1 MAQTKTQFGYRSA
14 PRSGSGGREAAEHAV
29 VVVGAGPVGLSLAI
43 DLAQRGQSVVLL
55 DDADRIG
62 EGSRAICF
70 SKRSLEFWDR
80 LGIGQRMVDKGV
92 VWSVGKIFHGDSQ
105 LYQFNL
111 LPEEGHKRP
120 AFINLQQ
127 FYAEAYLV
135 DRVEELPAIDLRW
148 RNKVIGLEQRNDHV
162 RADDRDAGWPLSAA
176 RRLSSSPATAPV
188 RRCGRWSGAE
198 FAGQVFED
206 QFLIADVKMT
216 AEFPTERWFWFDP
229 PFHAGRSA
237 LLHKQPD
244 DIWRIDLQL
253 SRYADPAFE
262 KQPENVRPRIAR
274 MLGHD
279 KFDFEWISLYKFQCR
294 RMDRFIHGRVI
305 FAGDAAHQVSPFGAR
320 GANSGLEDAE
330 NIAWKLDR
338 VLRGTSPEALLE
350 SYHTERS
357 AAADENIRESTR
369 STDFMAPAS
378 HQEAR
383 LRKAVL
389 SLAKETEFGKRMVNG
404 GRLSVPSIYDTP
416 LSTADGDA
424 WRGGPRPGASMP
436 DAPIAAPIWPADV
449 PDRSFHR
456 RGNAVHAAGV
466 RQWRGDRCA
475 RGRWPIRIGGEGG
488 FADRQGTGWRA
499 LRRRTRHR
507 LSAAARRLCRRA
519 LPAPDAGR
527 RSTPR
532 WRAPPAELRFCHDA
546 VHQLEFCQA
555 GRCLPRHRRG
565 ASRVERDAK
574 RRPRCRAGA
583 GARQSYRRHRGAAM
597 KPSRSPSGG
606 CSMPA
611 SSSNSSNNR
620 IHGLER
626 RKGLN

>member
-1 MAQTKTQFGYRSA
+1 MAQSSKIQFGYRRH
-14 PRSGSGGREAAEHAV
+14 PDQDRPGGDAAHHAV

-92 VWSVGKIFHGDSQ
+92 VWSVGKIFHGNKQ

-111 LPEEGHKRP
+111 LPEQGHKRP

-135 DRVEELPAIDLRW
+135 DRVETLPKVDLRW
-148 RNKVIGLEQRNDHV
+148 RNKVAGLEPRNDHV
-162 RADDRDAGWPLSAA
+162 VLTVETPDGPYRLCANYVVACDGA
-176 RRLSSSPATAPV
+176 RSSLRQMV
-188 RRCGRWSGAE
+188 GAE
-198 FAGQVFED
+198 FEGQVFED

-237 LLHKQPD
+237 LLHRQPD

-253 SRYADPAFE
+253 HPDADPVVE
-262 KQPENVRPRIAR
+262 KRPENVRPRIAR
-274 MLGHD
+274 MLAHD
-279 KFDFEWISLYKFQCR
+279 KFEFEWISLYKFQCR
-294 RMDRFIHGRVI
+294 RMDKFIHGRVL

-338 VLRGTSPEALLE
+338 VLRGISPEALLE
-350 SYHTERS
+350 TYHSERS

-369 STDFMAPAS
+369 STDFMAPVTN
-378 HQEAR
+378 QEAR

-389 SLAKETEFGKRMVNG
+389 SLAKETEFGKRMING
-404 GRLSVPSIYDTP
+404 GRLSVPSIYDSP
-416 LSTADGDA
+416 LSSADRDV

-436 DAPIAAPIWPADV
+436 DAPVVPRDGEASFLTDAFIRAGMRFTLLAFSNGGAVDV
-449 PDRSFHR
+449 PD
-456 RGNAVHAAGV
+456 GLAV
-466 RQWRGDRCA
+466 
-475 RGRWPIRIGGEGG
+475 IRIGGDGLADPEGLAG
-488 FADRQGTGWRA
+488 QRYDAAPGTA
-499 LRRRTRHR
+499 YLLRPDGYV
-507 LSAAARRLCRRA
+507 AARFRHPTRSALDAALARA
-519 LPAPDAGR
+519 
-527 RSTPR
+527 
-532 WRAPPAELRFCHDA
+532 
-546 VHQLEFCQA
+546 
-555 GRCLPRHRRG
+555 
-565 ASRVERDAK
+565 
-574 RRPRCRAGA
+574 
-583 GARQSYRRHRGAAM
+583 
-597 KPSRSPSGG
+597 SGF
-606 CSMPA
+606 
-611 SSSNSSNNR
+611 N
-620 IHGLER
+620 
-626 RKGLN
+626 

>member
-1 MAQTKTQFGYRSA
+1 MAQSSKVQFGYRRH
-14 PRSGSGGREAAEHAV
+14 PDQDRAAADAAHHPV

-70 SKRSLEFWDR
+70 SKRSLEYWDR

-92 VWSVGKIFHGDSQ
+92 VWSVGKIFHGDKQ

-135 DRVEELPAIDLRW
+135 DRVDELPGIDLRW
-148 RNKVIGLEQRNDHV
+148 RNKVVGLEQRNDAVALTVETPDGLYHLHAEFV
-162 RADDRDAGWPLSAA
+162 VACDGAHSSL
-176 RRLSSSPATAPV
+176 RRMV
-188 RRCGRWSGAE
+188 GAE
-198 FAGQVFED
+198 FSGQTFED

-216 AEFPTERWFWFDP
+216 AAFPTERWFWFDP

-253 SRYADPAFE
+253 NPDADPAVE

-294 RMDRFIHGRVI
+294 RMAKFLHGRVI
-305 FAGDAAHQVSPFGAR
+305 FAGDSAHQVSPFGAR

-330 NIAWKLDR
+330 NLSWKLDR
-338 VLRGTSPEALLE
+338 VLRGQSPASLLE
-350 SYHTERS
+350 SYHIERS

-369 STDFMAPAS
+369 PTDFMAPAT
-378 HQEAR
+378 HQESR

-416 LSTADGDA
+416 LSTADGDP
-424 WRGGPRPGASMP
+424 WHGGPAPGASML
-436 DAPIAAPIWPADV
+436 DAPM
-449 PDRSFHR
+449 S
-456 RGNAVHAAGV
+456 
-466 RQWRGDRCA
+466 A
-475 RGRWPIRIGGEGG
+475 RGAPLFLTEAFI
-488 FADRQGTGWRA
+488 RQG
-499 LRRRTRHR
+499 
-507 LSAAARRLCRRA
+507 
-519 LPAPDAGR
+519 
-527 RSTPR
+527 
-532 WRAPPAELRFCHDA
+532 
-546 VHQLEFCQA
+546 
-555 GRCLPRHRRG
+555 
-565 ASRVERDAK
+565 
-574 RRPRCRAGA
+574 
-583 GARQSYRRHRGAAM
+583 
-597 KPSRSPSGG
+597 
-606 CSMPA
+606 
-611 SSSNSSNNR
+611 
-620 IHGLER
+620 
-626 RKGLN
+626 

>member
-1 MAQTKTQFGYRSA
+1 MAQTRTQFGYRRHPDQDRA
-14 PRSGSGGREAAEHAV
+14 GGNAAEYPV

-92 VWSVGKIFHGDSQ
+92 VWSVGKIFHGASQ

-111 LPEEGHKRP
+111 LPEQGHKRP

-135 DRVEELPAIDLRW
+135 DRVGELAVIDLRW
-148 RNKVIGLEQRNDHV
+148 RNKVVGLEQRNDHAV
-162 RADDRDAGWPLSAA
+162 LRVETPDGPYKLHA
-176 RRLSSSPATAPV
+176 RFVVACDGARSSLRKMV
-188 RRCGRWSGAE
+188 GAE
-198 FAGQVFED
+198 FTGQVFED

-253 SRYADPAFE
+253 SRFADPASE

-294 RMDRFIHGRVI
+294 RMDKFIHGRVI

-338 VLRGTSPEALLE
+338 VLRGLSPEALLQ

-404 GRLSVPSIYDTP
+404 GRLSVPSVYDSP
-416 LSTADGDA
+416 LSTADHDI
-424 WRGGPRPGASMP
+424 WRGGPRPGASML
-436 DAPIAAPIWPADV
+436 DAPIAERSGASMFLTEAFIEQGTRFTLLEFGNDAVADT
-449 PDRSFHR
+449 PESL
-456 RGNAVHAAGV
+456 GV
-466 RQWRGDRCA
+466 
-475 RGRWPIRIGGEGG
+475 IRIGGGDG
-488 FADRQGTGWRA
+488 LVDSSG
-499 LRRRTRHR
+499 L
-507 LSAAARRLCRRA
+507 
-519 LPAPDAGR
+519 
-527 RSTPR
+527 
-532 WRAPPAELRFCHDA
+532 
-546 VHQLEFCQA
+546 
-555 GRCLPRHRRG
+555 
-565 ASRVERDAK
+565 
-574 RRPRCRAGA
+574 A
-583 GARQSYRRHRGAAM
+583 GARYDAEPGTAYLLRPDGYVAARFRHPTRPALDAALA
-597 KPSRSPSGG
+597 RAAGT
-606 CSMPA
+606 
-611 SSSNSSNNR
+611 N
-620 IHGLER
+620 
-626 RKGLN
+626 

>member
-1 MAQTKTQFGYRSA
+1 LHAYGQSKISVAQTKTQFGYRRHPDQDRA
-14 PRSGSGGREAAEHAV
+14 GGNAAEYPV

-135 DRVEELPAIDLRW
+135 DRVGELPAIDLRW
-148 RNKVIGLEQRNDHV
+148 RNKVVGLEQRNDHAV
-162 RADDRDAGWPLSAA
+162 LKIETPDGPYKLHA
-176 RRLSSSPATAPV
+176 RFVVACDGARSSLRKMV
-188 RRCGRWSGAE
+188 GAE
-198 FAGQVFED
+198 FTGQVFED

-216 AEFPTERWFWFDP
+216 AAFPTERWFWFDP

-253 SRYADPAFE
+253 HPDADPAVE
-262 KQPENVRPRIAR
+262 KLPENVRSRIAR

-294 RMDRFIHGRVI
+294 RMDKFLHGRVI

-330 NIAWKLDR
+330 NVAWKLDR
-338 VLRGTSPEALLE
+338 VLRGISPETLLE

-369 STDFMAPAS
+369 STDFMAPS
-378 HQEAR
+378 SDQEAR

-404 GRLSVPSIYDTP
+404 GRLSVPSVYDSP
-416 LSTADGDA
+416 LSTADRDI
-424 WRGGPRPGASMP
+424 WRGGPRPGTSMP
-436 DAPIAAPIWPADV
+436 DAPVTERSGGSMFLTEAFIKKGTQFTLLEFGNGAAIDTPE
-449 PDRSFHR
+449 
-456 RGNAVHAAGV
+456 GV
-466 RQWRGDRCA
+466 GS
-475 RGRWPIRIGGEGG
+475 IRIGG
-488 FADRQGTGWRA
+488 ADGLVDAAGLAGSRYDAEPGTA
-499 LRRRTRHR
+499 YLLRPDGYV
-507 LSAAARRLCRRA
+507 AARFRHPTRPALDAALARA
-519 LPAPDAGR
+519 A
-527 RSTPR
+527 
-532 WRAPPAELRFCHDA
+532 
-546 VHQLEFCQA
+546 
-555 GRCLPRHRRG
+555 
-565 ASRVERDAK
+565 
-574 RRPRCRAGA
+574 
-583 GARQSYRRHRGAAM
+583 
-597 KPSRSPSGG
+597 
-606 CSMPA
+606 
-611 SSSNSSNNR
+611 
-620 IHGLER
+620 
-626 RKGLN
+626 GLN

>member
-1 MAQTKTQFGYRSA
+1 MAQSKVQFGYQRHPDQSRPGTA
-14 PRSGSGGREAAEHAV
+14 PAEHAV

-43 DLAQRGQSVVLL
+43 DLAQRGQKVVLL

-80 LGIGQRMVDKGV
+80 LGVGQRMVDKGV
-92 VWSVGKIFHGDSQ
+92 VWSVGKIFHGASQ

-135 DRVEELPAIDLRW
+135 DRVAQLPDIDLRW
-148 RNKVIGLEQRNDHV
+148 CNKVSGLERRNEYVALTVDTPEGPYRMHAQYV
-162 RADDRDAGWPLSAA
+162 VACDGA
-176 RRLSSSPATAPV
+176 RSSLRQMV
-188 RRCGRWSGAE
+188 GAE
-198 FAGQVFED
+198 FSGQVFED
-206 QFLIADVKMT
+206 QFLIADVRMS

-244 DIWRIDLQL
+244 DVWRIDLQL
-253 SRYADPAFE
+253 SRFADPAVE
-262 KQPENVRPRIAR
+262 KQPESVRPRIAR

-279 KFDFEWISLYKFQCR
+279 KFDFEWISLYKFRCR

-330 NIAWKLDR
+330 NLAWKLDR
-338 VLRGTSPEALLE
+338 VLRGTSPEGLLE
-350 SYHTERS
+350 SYHIERS

-369 STDFMAPAS
+369 STDFMAPNS

-404 GRLSVPSIYDTP
+404 GRLSVPSVYETP
-416 LSTADGDA
+416 LSTADIDE

-436 DAPIAAPIWPADV
+436 DAPLALRDGQARFLTEAFISVGTDFTLLGFAPDEEPE
-449 PDRSFHR
+449 
-456 RGNAVHAAGV
+456 AVSA
-466 RQWRGDRCA
+466 
-475 RGRWPIRIGGEGG
+475 IRIGGEYGYR
-488 FADRQGTGWRA
+488 DPQG
-499 LRRRTRHR
+499 L
-507 LSAAARRLCRRA
+507 AAARY
-519 LPAPDAGR
+519 
-527 RSTPR
+527 
-532 WRAPPAELRFCHDA
+532 DA
-546 VHQLEFCQA
+546 VPGTTYLLRPDGYVAARFKRPTHAQLDAALARAA
-555 GRCLPRHRRG
+555 GL
-565 ASRVERDAK
+565 S
-574 RRPRCRAGA
+574 
-583 GARQSYRRHRGAAM
+583 
-597 KPSRSPSGG
+597 
-606 CSMPA
+606 
-611 SSSNSSNNR
+611 
-620 IHGLER
+620 
-626 RKGLN
+626 